1 MKKYILK
8 SSLLFAS
15 LMVVGG
21 AMAQNT
27 NSGYFVDEYTYRHQL
42 NPAFGNENEYV
53 AMPALG
59 NVNFG
64 LQGNLHLTDIFYNVN
79 GQTTTFL
86 NPKVDVNEFMANIED
101 KNSLGANIRLDILSA
116 GFKAFGGYNTIGIN
130 ARVNTGTSIPRALFS
145 LAKEGV
151 SNNTY
156 DISDFNVH
164 ADGYVEVALG
174 HSRNITDKLR
184 VGGALKFL
192 VGLANVDA
200 EFEKAQLTLGED
212 AWTAVT
218 NATIQSNIKGM
229 RFTNTVNSSTGHE
242 YVNGVELN
250 GFGVGGFGVAFDLGA
265 TYRLNDDW
273 QFSAAVLDLG
283 FVSWS
288 SNVVASTN
296 GEQTFTT
303 DIYTFNIN
311 DDAVNSFDNELEKLK
326 NDVSS
331 LYELNNMGN
340 TGSRT
345 RMLGATL
352 NIGAE
357 YTFPF
362 YRPLKFGLLNTTRLL
377 KNFTTTEFRLSANVA
392 PVKIFSAGIN
402 FAAGTY
408 GCGFGWL
415 LNLHPKGFNL
425 FVGMDHTFFK
435 IAKQGIPLNSNAS
448 FNVGINFPF

>member
-8 SSLLFAS
+8 AGLLFTS
-15 LMVVGG
+15 LMAVGSSV
-21 AMAQNT
+21 AQNT
-27 NSGYFVDEYTYRHQL
+27 YSGYFVDEYTYRHQL
-42 NPAFGNENEYV
+42 NPAYGNENEYV

-59 NVNFG
+59 NINFG

-86 NPKVDVNEFMANIED
+86 NPNVDINEFMANIED
-101 KNSLGANIRLDILSA
+101 LNSIGTNIRLDILSA

-130 ARVNTGTSIPRALFS
+130 TRLGIDTSIPRALFS

-151 SNNTY
+151 SNRMY

-164 ADGYVEVALG
+164 ADGYFEVALG

-184 VGGALKFL
+184 IGATLKFL

-229 RFTNTVNSSTGHE
+229 RFTNTVNPSTGHE
-242 YVNGVELN
+242 YVNGVELD
-250 GFGVGGFGVAFDLGA
+250 GFGIGGFGVAFDLGA

-273 QFSAAVLDLG
+273 QFSAALLDLG

-288 SNVVASTN
+288 NNIVASTN

-303 DIYTFNIN
+303 DKYTFNIN
-311 DDAVNSFDNELEKLK
+311 DDAMNNFDDEMEKLK
-326 NDVSS
+326 DDISS

-357 YTFPF
+357 YTFPL
-362 YRPLKFGLLNTTRLL
+362 YRPLKFGLLNTTKILS
-377 KNFTTTEFRLSANVA
+377 NFTTTEFRLSANVA

-402 FAAGTY
+402 FATGTY

-425 FVGMDHTFFK
+425 FAGMDHTFFK
-435 IAKQGIPLNSNAS
+435 VAKQGIPLNSNAS